1 MLKKVNKQQLVVFHR
16 YRWTTLKSNDNGPH
30 FCLEIWGTDY
40 NKIKDTCFLAEKLGY
55 NGFFYGESLSDID
68 LDCWTVLSNL
78 SALTTKIKL
87 GPVITYLLPQYRSIA
102 LLAKQAVS
110 LQEISEGRLEFR
122 TGVGAI
128 PQWALQWW
136 HPYGIEY
143 PSNVQRACMLD
154 EGIFLLHKLWNYDS
168 DDELSVH
175 FSGKYFKLNGA
186 PSMRPSKTIPIT
198 IAAMKR
204 KTMQI
209 ANKYADVWES
219 SYLTPDQLAA
229 LNKKFEGLKSNS
241 NENGV
246 GGKLIK
252 KSIELDVLIADSDS
266 DLEHK
271 KRIFASERGSATAQM
286 IFKYGLVGRP
296 YGVAER
302 LRQYIDVGIDQFFLA
317 FQDPFDSDA
326 LELFTEAFR

>member
-1 MLKKVNKQQLVVFHR
+1 
-16 YRWTTLKSNDNGPH
+16 LKSNGNGPH

-55 NGFFYGESLSDID
+55 NGFFYGESLSGID
-68 LDCWTVLSNL
+68 LDCWTVLSSL

-102 LLAKQAVS
+102 LLAKQAVT

-154 EGIFLLHKLWNYDS
+154 EGILLLRKLWKYDS
-168 DDELSVH
+168 DDDLSVH

-186 PSMRPSKTIPIT
+186 PSMKPSKTIPIT

-241 NENGV
+241 NETGKHDCV

-252 KSIELDVLIADSDS
+252 KSIELDVLIADSES

-271 KRIFASERGSATAQM
+271 KRIFATERGSPTAQM

-302 LRQYIDVGIDQFFLA
+302 LRKYIDVGIDQFFLA
-317 FQDPFDSDA
+317 FQDPFDSNA

>member
-1 MLKKVNKQQLVVFHR
+1 M
-16 YRWTTLKSNDNGPH
+16 KSNDNGPR
-30 FCLEIWGTDY
+30 FCLEIWGTEY
-40 NKIKDTCFLAEKLGY
+40 NKIRNTCFLAEKLGY

-78 SALTTKIKL
+78 SGLTNRIKL

-102 LLAKQAVS
+102 LLAKQAVT

-128 PQWALQWW
+128 PQWASRWW

-143 PSNVQRACMLD
+143 PSNVQRVCMLN
-154 EGIFLLHKLWNYDS
+154 EGIFLLRKLWKYDS
-168 DDELSVH
+168 DDEPSVH
-175 FSGKYFKLNGA
+175 FSGRYFKLNGA
-186 PSMRPSKTIPIT
+186 PSMKPSKTIPIT
-198 IAAMKR
+198 IAAMKK

-209 ANKYADVWES
+209 ANKHADVWES

-229 LNKKFEGLKSNS
+229 LN
-241 NENGV
+241 
-246 GGKLIK
+246 K

-271 KRIFASERGSATAQM
+271 KRIFATERGPAAAQM

-296 YGVAER
+296 SRVAER
-302 LRQYIDVGIDQFFLA
+302 LKKYIDVGVDQFFLA
-317 FQDPFDSDA
+317 FQDPFDSNA

>member
-1 MLKKVNKQQLVVFHR
+1 
-16 YRWTTLKSNDNGPH
+16 
-30 FCLEIWGTDY
+30 LEIWGTDY
-40 NKIKDTCFLAEKLGY
+40 NKIKDTCSLAEKLGY

-87 GPVITYLLPQYRSIA
+87 GPVMTYLLPQYRSIA
-102 LLAKQAVS
+102 LLAKQAVT

-122 TGVGAI
+122 TGIGAI

-154 EGIFLLHKLWNYDS
+154 EGILLLRKLWMYDS
-168 DDELSVH
+168 DDEPLVH

-186 PSMRPSKTIPIT
+186 PPMKPSKTIPIT

-209 ANKYADVWES
+209 AKKYADVWES

-241 NENGV
+241 NQNGKNDCI

-271 KRIFASERGSATAQM
+271 KKIFVSERDPATAQVV
-286 IFKYGLVGRP
+286 FKYGLVGRP
-296 YGVAER
+296 SRVVER
-302 LRQYIDVGIDQFFLA
+302 LIKYIDAGVDQFFLA
-317 FQDPFDSDA
+317 FQDPFDSNA

>member
-1 MLKKVNKQQLVVFHR
+1 M
-16 YRWTTLKSNDNGPH
+16 KSNDNRSSV
-30 FCLEIWGTDY
+30 CLEIWGTDY
-40 NKIKDTCFLAEKLGY
+40 NKIKDTCLLAEKLGY
-55 NGFFYGESLSDID
+55 SGFFYGESLSDID

-102 LLAKQAVS
+102 LLAKQAVT
-110 LQEISEGRLEFR
+110 LQEISEGRLDFR

-154 EGIFLLHKLWNYDS
+154 EGILLLRKLWKYDT
-168 DDELSVH
+168 DEPSVH

-186 PSMRPSKTIPIT
+186 PSMKPSKTIPIT

-219 SYLTPDQLAA
+219 SYLTPVQLNA
-229 LNKKFEGLKSNS
+229 LNKKFEVMKSNS
-241 NENGV
+241 NKSSKQDCV
-246 GGKLIK
+246 GKKLIK

-271 KRIFASERGSATAQM
+271 KRIFVTERDPATAQM

-296 YGVAER
+296 IKVAER
-302 LRQYIDVGIDQFFLA
+302 LKKYIDAGVDQFFLA
-317 FQDPFDSDA
+317 FQDPFESNA

>member
-1 MLKKVNKQQLVVFHR
+1 
-16 YRWTTLKSNDNGPH
+16 LKSNDNGPH

-102 LLAKQAVS
+102 LLAKQAVT
-110 LQEISEGRLEFR
+110 LQEISDGRLEFR

-128 PQWALQWW
+128 PKWASQWW

-154 EGIFLLHKLWNYDS
+154 EGIFLLRKLWKYDS

-186 PSMRPSKTIPIT
+186 PSMKPSKTIPIT

-229 LNKKFEGLKSNS
+229 LNKKFEGLKYNS
-241 NENGV
+241 NENGKHDCV

-252 KSIELDVLIADSDS
+252 KSIELDVLIADSNT

-271 KRIFASERGSATAQM
+271 KRIFVSERGSATAQM

-302 LRQYIDVGIDQFFLA
+302 LRKYIDVGIDQFFLA

-326 LELFTEAFR
+326 LELFTEAFRQ

>member
-1 MLKKVNKQQLVVFHR
+1 M
-16 YRWTTLKSNDNGPH
+16 KSNDNGPH

-102 LLAKQAVS
+102 LLAKQAVT

-154 EGIFLLHKLWNYDS
+154 EGIFLLRKLWKYDS

-175 FSGKYFKLNGA
+175 FSGKYYKLNGA
-186 PSMRPSKTIPIT
+186 PSMKPSKTIPIT

-229 LNKKFEGLKSNS
+229 LNEKFQGLTSNS
-241 NENGV
+241 NENGKHDCV
-246 GGKLIK
+246 GGRLIK

-286 IFKYGLVGRP
+286 VFKYGLVGRP

-302 LRQYIDVGIDQFFLA
+302 LRKYIDVGIDQFFLA

-326 LELFTEAFR
+326 LQLFTEAFR

>member
-1 MLKKVNKQQLVVFHR
+1 M
-16 YRWTTLKSNDNGPH
+16 KSNDNGPR

-78 SALTTKIKL
+78 SGLTNKIKL

-102 LLAKQAVS
+102 LLAKQAVT

-128 PQWALQWW
+128 PQWARRWW

-154 EGIFLLHKLWNYDS
+154 EGTFLLRKLWKYDS
-168 DDELSVH
+168 DDEPSIH

-186 PSMRPSKTIPIT
+186 ASMKPSITIPIT
-198 IAAMKR
+198 IAAMKK

-219 SYLTPDQLAA
+219 SYLAPDQLAA
-229 LNKKFEGLKSNS
+229 LNKKFEVMKFASNQ
-241 NENGV
+241 NGKQECV
-246 GGKLIK
+246 GEKLIK

-271 KRIFASERGSATAQM
+271 KRIYATERGPATAQM

-296 YGVAER
+296 TRVAER
-302 LRQYIDVGIDQFFLA
+302 LKKYIDVGVDQFLLA
-317 FQDPFDSDA
+317 FQDPFDSNA

>member
-1 MLKKVNKQQLVVFHR
+1 
-16 YRWTTLKSNDNGPH
+16 
-30 FCLEIWGTDY
+30 LEIWGTDY
-40 NKIKDTCFLAEKLGY
+40 NKIKDTCSLAEKLRY

-78 SALTTKIKL
+78 SALTTKIKM

-102 LLAKQAVS
+102 LLAKQAVT

-128 PQWALQWW
+128 PQWASQWW

-143 PSNVQRACMLD
+143 PSNLQRACMLD
-154 EGIFLLHKLWNYDS
+154 EGIFLLRKLWKYDI
-168 DDELSVH
+168 DDEPSVH

-186 PSMRPSKTIPIT
+186 PSMKPTKTIPIT

-204 KTMQI
+204 KTMQT
-209 ANKYADVWES
+209 AKKYADVWES
-219 SYLTPDQLAA
+219 SYLTPDQLTA
-229 LNKKFEGLKSNS
+229 LNKKFEGLKFNS
-241 NENGV
+241 TKNSKHDCIGE
-246 GGKLIK
+246 KLI
-252 KSIELDVLIADSDS
+252 KSIELDVLIAETDS

-271 KRIFASERGSATAQM
+271 KRIFVTERGPATAQR

-296 YGVAER
+296 SRVAER
-302 LRQYIDVGIDQFFLA
+302 LKKYIDAGVDQFFLA
-317 FQDPFDSDA
+317 FQDPFDSNG
-326 LELFTEAFR
+326 LELFTEACR

>member
-1 MLKKVNKQQLVVFHR
+1 M
-16 YRWTTLKSNDNGPH
+16 KSNNNGSR
-30 FCLEIWGTDY
+30 FSLEIWGTDY

-102 LLAKQAVS
+102 LLAKQAVT

-122 TGVGAI
+122 TGVGAL

-154 EGIFLLHKLWNYDS
+154 EGILLLRKLWKCDS
-168 DDELSVH
+168 DDEPLVH

-186 PSMRPSKTIPIT
+186 PSMKPSKTIPIT

-209 ANKYADVWES
+209 ANRYADVWES
-219 SYLTPDQLAA
+219 SYLAPDQLAA
-229 LNKKFEGLKSNS
+229 LNQKFEDLKSNS
-241 NENGV
+241 NKNGKHNCF
-246 GGKLIK
+246 GEKLIK
-252 KSIELDVLIADSDS
+252 KSIELDVLIADSDY
-266 DLEHK
+266 DLEHMK
-271 KRIFASERGSATAQM
+271 KIFVTERGPATAQM
-286 IFKYGLVGRP
+286 IFKYGLVGKPSR
-296 YGVAER
+296 VAER
-302 LRQYIDVGIDQFFLA
+302 LKKYIDAGVDQFFLA
-317 FQDPFDSDA
+317 FQDPFDSNA

>member
-1 MLKKVNKQQLVVFHR
+1 M
-16 YRWTTLKSNDNGPH
+16 KSNDNGPR

-68 LDCWTVLSNL
+68 LDCWTILSNL

-102 LLAKQAVS
+102 LLAKQAVT

-128 PQWALQWW
+128 PPWALQWW

-154 EGIFLLHKLWNYDS
+154 EGIFLLRKLWKYDR
-168 DDELSVH
+168 DDEPAVH
-175 FSGKYFKLNGA
+175 YSGKYFKLNGA
-186 PSMRPSKTIPIT
+186 PSMKPSKTIPIT

-241 NENGV
+241 NQNSKLHSV
-246 GGKLIK
+246 GEKLIK

-271 KRIFASERGSATAQM
+271 KKIFVTERGLAPARM

-296 YGVAER
+296 SRVAER
-302 LRQYIDVGIDQFFLA
+302 LRKYIDAGADQFILA
-317 FQDPFDSDA
+317 FQDPFDSNA
-326 LELFTEAFR
+326 LELFTEAFG

>member
-1 MLKKVNKQQLVVFHR
+1 M
-16 YRWTTLKSNDNGPH
+16 
-30 FCLEIWGTDY
+30 EIWGTDY
-40 NKIKDTCFLAEKLGY
+40 IKIRDTCFLAEKLGY

-78 SALTTKIKL
+78 SGLTNKIKL

-102 LLAKQAVS
+102 LLAKQAVT
-110 LQEISEGRLEFR
+110 LQEISGGRLEFR

-128 PQWALQWW
+128 PQWASRWW

-143 PSNVQRACMLD
+143 PSNVQRVCMLD
-154 EGIFLLHKLWNYDS
+154 EGIFLLRKLWKYDS
-168 DDELSVH
+168 DDEPSVH
-175 FSGKYFKLNGA
+175 YSGKYFKLNGA
-186 PSMRPSKTIPIT
+186 PSMKPSKTIPIT
-198 IAAMKR
+198 IAAMKK

-209 ANKYADVWES
+209 ASKHADVWES

-229 LNKKFEGLKSNS
+229 LNKKFEVMESTSNQNS
-241 NENGV
+241 KQDCV
-246 GGKLIK
+246 GAKLIK

-271 KRIFASERGSATAQM
+271 KRIFARERGPATAQM

-296 YGVAER
+296 SRVAER
-302 LRQYIDVGIDQFFLA
+302 LKKYIDVGVDQFFLA
-317 FQDPFDSDA
+317 FQDPFDSNA

>member
-1 MLKKVNKQQLVVFHR
+1 M
-16 YRWTTLKSNDNGPH
+16 KSNDNGPH

-87 GPVITYLLPQYRSIA
+87 GPVITYLLPHYRSIA
-102 LLAKQAVS
+102 LLAKQAVT

-143 PSNVQRACMLD
+143 PSNVQRTCMLD
-154 EGIFLLHKLWNYDS
+154 EGIFLLSKLWKYDS

-186 PSMRPSKTIPIT
+186 PSMKPSKTIPIT
-198 IAAMKR
+198 IAAMKK

-229 LNKKFEGLKSNS
+229 LHKKFEGLKSNS
-241 NENGV
+241 NENGKYDCV

-271 KRIFASERGSATAQM
+271 KRIFATERGSATAQM
-286 IFKYGLVGRP
+286 MFKYGLVGKPSRI
-296 YGVAER
+296 ADR
-302 LRQYIDVGIDQFFLA
+302 LRKYIDAGVDQFFLA
-317 FQDPFDSDA
+317 FQDPFDSEA

>member
-1 MLKKVNKQQLVVFHR
+1 LKP
-16 YRWTTLKSNDNGPH
+16 NDNGPR

-102 LLAKQAVS
+102 LLAKQAAT

-143 PSNVQRACMLD
+143 PSNAQRACTLD
-154 EGIFLLHKLWNYDS
+154 EGIFLLRKLWKYDK
-168 DDELSVH
+168 DDEQSVH

-186 PSMRPSKTIPIT
+186 SSMKPSKTIPIT

-204 KTMQI
+204 KTMLI
-209 ANKYADVWES
+209 ASKYADVWES
-219 SYLTPDQLAA
+219 SYLSPDQFAT
-229 LNKKFEGLKSNS
+229 LNKKFEVIKSNS
-241 NENGV
+241 NQNSKQHRV
-246 GGKLIK
+246 GEKLIK

-271 KRIFASERGSATAQM
+271 KKIFVTERGPATAQR

-296 YGVAER
+296 SRVVER
-302 LRQYIDVGIDQFFLA
+302 LKKYIDAGVDQFFLA
-317 FQDPFDSDA
+317 FQDPFDSNA
-326 LELFTEAFR
+326 LELFTEAFK

>member
-1 MLKKVNKQQLVVFHR
+1 M
-16 YRWTTLKSNDNGPH
+16 KSNDNGPR

-87 GPVITYLLPQYRSIA
+87 GPVITYLLPQYRSLA
-102 LLAKQAVS
+102 LLAKQAVT
-110 LQEISEGRLEFR
+110 LQEISKGRLEFR

-128 PQWALQWW
+128 PPWALQWW

-143 PSNVQRACMLD
+143 PSNVQRACTLD
-154 EGIFLLHKLWNYDS
+154 EGIWLLRKLWKYDS
-168 DDELSVH
+168 DVEPLVH

-186 PSMRPSKTIPIT
+186 PSMKPSKTIPIT

-241 NENGV
+241 NQNSKQHSV
-246 GGKLIK
+246 GEKLIK

-271 KRIFASERGSATAQM
+271 KKIFVTERGLATARM
-286 IFKYGLVGRP
+286 IFEYGLVGRP
-296 YGVAER
+296 SRVAER
-302 LRQYIDVGIDQFFLA
+302 LRKYIDAGADQFILA
-317 FQDPFDSDA
+317 FQDPFDSNA

>member
-1 MLKKVNKQQLVVFHR
+1 LKP
-16 YRWTTLKSNDNGPH
+16 NDNGPR

-40 NKIKDTCFLAEKLGY
+40 DKIKDTCFLAEKLGY
-55 NGFFYGESLSDID
+55 YGFFYGESLSDID

-78 SALTTKIKL
+78 SALTNKIKL

-102 LLAKQAVS
+102 LLAKQAVT

-122 TGVGAI
+122 TGVGAL
-128 PQWALQWW
+128 PQWAQRWW

-143 PSNVQRACMLD
+143 PSNAQRACTLD
-154 EGIFLLHKLWNYDS
+154 EGIFLLRKLWKYDS
-168 DDELSVH
+168 DDEPSVH

-186 PSMRPSKTIPIT
+186 PSMKPSKTIPIT

-219 SYLTPDQLAA
+219 SYLSPDQFAT
-229 LNKKFEGLKSNS
+229 LNKEFDAMKSNCNKNS
-241 NENGV
+241 KQDCV
-246 GGKLIK
+246 GGRLIK

-271 KRIFASERGSATAQM
+271 KKIFVTERGPAIAQM

-296 YGVAER
+296 SRVVER
-302 LRQYIDVGIDQFFLA
+302 LKKYIDAGVDQFFLA
-317 FQDPFDSDA
+317 FQDPYDSNA
-326 LELFTEAFR
+326 LELFTEALG

>member
-1 MLKKVNKQQLVVFHR
+1 
-16 YRWTTLKSNDNGPH
+16 LKSNDNGPR

-40 NKIKDTCFLAEKLGY
+40 NKIRDTCFLAEKLGY
-55 NGFFYGESLSDID
+55 YGFFYGESLSDID

-78 SALTTKIKL
+78 SGLTNKIKL

-102 LLAKQAVS
+102 LLAKQAVT
-110 LQEISEGRLEFR
+110 LQQISEGRLEFR

-128 PQWALQWW
+128 PRWASRWW

-143 PSNVQRACMLD
+143 PSNVQRVCMLD
-154 EGIFLLHKLWNYDS
+154 EGIFLLRKLWKYDS
-168 DDELSVH
+168 DDEPSVH
-175 FSGKYFKLNGA
+175 YSGKYFKLNGA
-186 PSMRPSKTIPIT
+186 SSMKLSKKIPIT
-198 IAAMKR
+198 IAAMKK

-229 LNKKFEGLKSNS
+229 LNKKFEVMKSTSNQNS
-241 NENGV
+241 KQDRV
-246 GGKLIK
+246 GDKLIK

-271 KRIFASERGSATAQM
+271 KRIFATERGPATAQM
-286 IFKYGLVGRP
+286 IFEYGLVGRP
-296 YGVAER
+296 GKVAER
-302 LRQYIDVGIDQFFLA
+302 LKNYIDVGVDQFFLA
-317 FQDPFDSDA
+317 FQDPFDSNA
-326 LELFTEAFR
+326 LELFTEASR

>member
-1 MLKKVNKQQLVVFHR
+1 M
-16 YRWTTLKSNDNGPH
+16 KSNDNGSR
-30 FCLEIWGTDY
+30 FSLEIWGTDY

-87 GPVITYLLPQYRSIA
+87 GPVITYLLPHYRSIA
-102 LLAKQAVS
+102 LLAKQAVT

-143 PSNVQRACMLD
+143 PSNVQRTCMLD
-154 EGIFLLHKLWNYDS
+154 EGIFLLRKLWKYDS

-186 PSMRPSKTIPIT
+186 PSMKPSKTIPIT
-198 IAAMKR
+198 IAAMKK

-241 NENGV
+241 NENGKYDCV

-271 KRIFASERGSATAQM
+271 KRIFATERGSATAQM
-286 IFKYGLVGRP
+286 MFKYGLVGKPSRI
-296 YGVAER
+296 AER
-302 LRQYIDVGIDQFFLA
+302 LRKYIDAGIDQFFLA
-317 FQDPFDSDA
+317 FQDPFDSEA

>member
-1 MLKKVNKQQLVVFHR
+1 M
-16 YRWTTLKSNDNGPH
+16 KSNDNGPR

-55 NGFFYGESLSDID
+55 DGFFYGESLSDID

-102 LLAKQAVS
+102 LLAKQAVT

-154 EGIFLLHKLWNYDS
+154 EGILLLRKLWKYDS
-168 DDELSVH
+168 DDEPLVH

-186 PSMRPSKTIPIT
+186 PSMKPSKTIPIT
-198 IAAMKR
+198 IAAMKK

-209 ANKYADVWES
+209 ANNYADVWES
-219 SYLTPDQLAA
+219 SYLTPDQLDA

-241 NENGV
+241 NKNGKQDCV
-246 GGKLIK
+246 GEKLIK

-271 KRIFASERGSATAQM
+271 KKIFVTERGRATARM

-296 YGVAER
+296 SKVAER
-302 LRQYIDVGIDQFFLA
+302 LRKYIDVGIDQFFLA
-317 FQDPFDSDA
+317 FQDPFDSNA
-326 LELFTEAFR
+326 LELFTEAIR

>member
-1 MLKKVNKQQLVVFHR
+1 M
-16 YRWTTLKSNDNGPH
+16 KSNDNGPH

-102 LLAKQAVS
+102 LLAKQAVT

-154 EGIFLLHKLWNYDS
+154 EGIFLLRKLWKYDS

-186 PSMRPSKTIPIT
+186 PSMKPSKRIPIT

-241 NENGV
+241 NEKGKYDCV

-252 KSIELDVLIADSDS
+252 KSLELDVLIADSDS

-286 IFKYGLVGRP
+286 VFKYGLVGRP

-302 LRQYIDVGIDQFFLA
+302 LRKYIDVGIDQFFLA

-326 LELFTEAFR
+326 LELFTKAFR